1 MKSRKTEFRRQGAR
15 AGGFSLTEL
24 VVAMAVALVLMG
36 MGMPYFLRAYHSYQ
50 LTNAAQQFADI
61 LRLTRYEAIRLN
73 KNVNCVIRP
82 ATDPGMTVAFADSNG
97 DTIQDP
103 TEMLILLGNGGG
115 LVDGGG
121 VPGAAGLLTG
131 ANVTSVPFYPT
142 AGNAVIS
149 FDARGAVI
157 VGGVITANV
166 DVFYLSSAIG
176 PEAGFRAVLLMPSGS
191 IQVWTGDGA
200 GNWGQLR

>member
-1 MKSRKTEFRRQGAR
+1 MQGGR

-50 LTNAAQQFADI
+50 LTNAAQQFAGI
-61 LRLTRYEAIRLN
+61 LRLTRYEAIKLN

-103 TEMLILLGNGGG
+103 TEKLILLGNGGA
-115 LVDGGG
+115 LVGGA
-121 VPGAAGLLTG
+121 PGAAGLL
-131 ANVTSVPFYPT
+131 ASASVTSVPFYPT
-142 AGNAVIS
+142 AGNAVVS
-149 FDARGAVI
+149 FDARGAVT
-157 VGGVITANV
+157 VGGVITGNV